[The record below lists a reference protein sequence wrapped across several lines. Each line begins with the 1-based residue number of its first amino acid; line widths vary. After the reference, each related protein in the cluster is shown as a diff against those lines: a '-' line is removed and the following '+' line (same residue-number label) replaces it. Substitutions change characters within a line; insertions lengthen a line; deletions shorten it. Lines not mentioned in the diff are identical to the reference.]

1 MLHNEGKSS
10 TTQPA
15 PQPTPLERA
24 VAGTRAENVL
34 WRAFRGFDYAD
45 GACLDTVTLVIRME
59 GTCHR
64 LDADGWTALSTD
76 QANQALLEL
85 GRMYIRRLATRA
97 EYETL
102 EKTFGSRTETMVIV
116 A

>member
-1 MLHNEGKSS
+1 MLHQESS
-10 TTQPA
+10 TSATN

-45 GACLDTVTLVIRME
+45 GACVDTVTLVIRIE

-64 LDADGWTALSTD
+64 LDADGWTALTTD

-85 GRMYIRRLATRA
+85 GQMYIRRLATSA
-97 EYETL
+97 EYENL
-102 EKTFGSRTETMVIV
+102 AATFGSRLEKMVIV